1 MTETIIKRVGI
12 FDKDTRKYRRTLIFK
27 MITLDKPCCVRCD
40 ERGNIV
46 DVRKNKSFAKLS
58 YTDKL
63 KQVKEYYD
71 ISVSKSKSFDDEYY
85 AKTGSFGFSL
95 DLTTL
100 ESIVQKLLSS
110 KIAFITHYFN
120 DYKQIPIENAINRT
134 TPLYLE
140 DWHYSFITEDL
151 VGEDARLPKRIVEKM
166 KALKD
171 EARKK
176 QSRSSLFE
184 AFMLPGLRD
193 VEGITYNTDYKTFCI
208 KPEDVQ
214 DLLEKHIKEVIIP
227 KFEEVGAHINIYDF
241 EVGSLKYSC
250 DIPLEK
256 VKLDNID
263 DVEQQ
268 LCEGE

>member
-1 MTETIIKRVGI
+1 MQNDRNCNKKGKSI
-12 FDKDTRKYRRTLIFK
+12 DLRKGRSYAD
-27 MITLDKPCCVRCD
+27 LDP
-40 ERGNIV
+40 N
-46 DVRKNKSFAKLS
+46 
-58 YTDKL
+58 TDKL
-63 KQVKEYYD
+63 KPVKGFYNIDIIKDKSCDDKCYVKLPTKFDYKLATILQIAQKTISSNIVFVTDCCEKGLTEWYYD
-71 ISVSKSKSFDDEYY
+71 RM
-85 AKTGSFGFSL
+85 A
-95 DLTTL
+95 
-100 ESIVQKLLSS
+100 
-110 KIAFITHYFN
+110 
-120 DYKQIPIENAINRT
+120 IENDICCIPYWDLSFSDTYA
-134 TPLYLE
+134 
-140 DWHYSFITEDL
+140 FITEDL

-171 EARKK
+171 EAHKK

-227 KFEEVGAHINIYDF
+227 KFEEVGAHLNIYDF
-241 EVGSLKYSC
+241 NLGSLKYSC

-263 DVEQQ
+263 DIE
-268 LCEGE
+268 